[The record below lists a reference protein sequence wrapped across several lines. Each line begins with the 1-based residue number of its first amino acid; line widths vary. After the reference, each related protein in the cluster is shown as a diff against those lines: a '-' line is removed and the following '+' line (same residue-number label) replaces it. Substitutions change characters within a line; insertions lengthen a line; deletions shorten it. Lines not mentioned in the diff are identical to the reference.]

1 MNKFR
6 PVKLGRERLDVII
19 FSSCAESSSKM
30 TAHLEVLFRLLTP
43 TLQSIYRH
51 LKKKKEN
58 WKIVIESTKKTVS
71 EESPSILGLQPK
83 IMSLIVQEP
92 TD

>member
-6 PVKLGRERLDVII
+6 PVKLGRERLDVIL
-19 FSSCAESSSKM
+19 FSSCADSSSKM
-30 TAHLEVLFRLLTP
+30 TAYLEVLFRLLTP

-51 LKKKKEN
+51 LEKKK
-58 WKIVIESTKKTVS
+58 KIVIESTKKTVS